1 MLVNEV
7 TFVNDEP
14 EEEQPAEPGVPAAG
28 EDARDGDEKPVAPPT
43 DGDEEIVRAKA
54 RIAELEEVA
63 TTSMDE
69 MASLRQSMVEL
80 EGRLSGS
87 TKSLVEA
94 VSRYREM
101 VIQDNPEIPA
111 ELISGDSIDSV
122 DESLRNAKSLVGK
135 VRQGLETEVSLGRVP
150 AGAPERR
157 SPELSA
163 LSPREKIQ
171 YGIGGK
177 KWH

>member
-14 EEEQPAEPGVPAAG
+14 EEEQPAKSGGPAAG
-28 EDARDGDEKPVAPPT
+28 EDTTDVGEDPVPPST
-43 DGDEEIVRAKA
+43 DGDEEIVRVKA
-54 RIAELEEVA
+54 RIAELEEIA

-69 MASLRQSMVEL
+69 MASLRQSMAEM
-80 EGRLSGS
+80 EGKLSDS

-101 VIQDNPEIPA
+101 VIQTNPGIPA

-122 DESLRNAKSLVGK
+122 DESLRSARSLVGK
-135 VRQGLETEVSLGRVP
+135 VRQGLENEVSLGRVP

-157 SPELSA
+157 PPDLST

-177 KWH
+177 

>member
-1 MLVNEV
+1 MPVTEV
-7 TFVNDEP
+7 TFVDNES
-14 EEEQPAEPGVPAAG
+14 EEEQPAEPGEPADGEETIHEDDKPAVPSA
-28 EDARDGDEKPVAPPT
+28 ES
-43 DGDEEIVRAKA
+43 DEEIVQAKV

-63 TTSMDE
+63 TASMDE
-69 MASLRQSMVEL
+69 MASLRQSMAEL
-80 EGRLSGS
+80 EGRLSEN
-87 TKSLVEA
+87 TRALVEA

-101 VIQDNPEIPA
+101 VIQTNPGIPA

-122 DESLRNAKSLVGK
+122 DESLHSARSLVGK
-135 VRQGLETEVSLGRVP
+135 VRQGLENEVSLGRVP

-157 SPELSA
+157 SPDLSA

-177 KWH
+177 

>member
-7 TFVNDEP
+7 TFVNDEL
-14 EEEQPAEPGVPAAG
+14 EEEQPAELKGPVGD
-28 EDARDGDEKPVAPPT
+28 EDAMDEDSKSAAPSAEK
-43 DGDEEIVRAKA
+43 DEGIARAKA

-69 MASLRQSMVEL
+69 IAFLKQSVAEV

-87 TKSLVEA
+87 TQSLVEA

-101 VIQDNPEIPA
+101 VIQTNPGIPA

-135 VRQGLETEVSLGRVP
+135 VREGLETEVSQGRVP

-157 SPELSA
+157 SPDMSA

-171 YGIGGK
+171 DGIGGK
-177 KWH
+177 K